1 MFLILP
7 DSLDPGIQ
15 SMEAN
20 LTTDTIKALM
30 TTLQVMHLNFSSFSL
45 FRTKW
50 WMWKCRVSKSKQP
63 ATLTKRSEAS
73 GWRQSS
79 RQEWPTS
86 PTWCAGTLSTSPSSA
101 TGSHFRPRTLDLRGY
116 FRAKIETKE
125 WGRHGINASNQKQKV
140 GILKQKYFEV
150 HICSINR
157 QLPQTIIQHLPSLCA
172 ITINI
177 TTSIWPGWPSLPLLC
192 VGLLHRDHP
201 LHGQGDPASCP
212 LRNKQ
217 AVKRNLDSRRKDTL
231 KALDRHNRDLCDQHS
246 NL

>member
-30 TTLQVMHLNFSSFSL
+30 TTLQVMEMYLFSSYFSP

-50 WMWKCRVSKSKQP
+50 WMWKCRVSKSKRP

-73 GWRQSS
+73 GWRRSS

-101 TGSHFRPRTLDLRGY
+101 TGGHFRPKTLDLRGY
-116 FRAKIETKE
+116 ISGQRLRRKS
-125 WGRHGINASNQKQKV
+125 GGGMASMLQTRNRKLESWSKNILRYIYVQS
-140 GILKQKYFEV
+140 IDNCLKQSYNIFQVFVPSQSTSQHQYDQVDRAFLYFV
-150 HICSINR
+150 WDYFTG
-157 QLPQTIIQHLPSLCA
+157 TILFMGRVTRPLVLWGTNKLWRGTRIQD
-172 ITINI
+172 
-177 TTSIWPGWPSLPLLC
+177 G
-192 VGLLHRDHP
+192 
-201 LHGQGDPASCP
+201 
-212 LRNKQ
+212 K
-217 AVKRNLDSRRKDTL
+217 TL
-231 KALDRHNRDLCDQHS
+231 
-246 NL
+246 